1 MVIVLT
7 KIDLV
12 KFADLP
18 ASSKKDIEALAKEH
32 NAYLIQMSNQN
43 GEGIADV
50 KQRACDILLD
60 HRLIQKAKDPKK
72 TEAIINRI
80 NIAQPKKKDNV
91 DRPV

>member
-1 MVIVLT
+1 M
-7 KIDLV
+7 
-12 KFADLP
+12 
-18 ASSKKDIEALAKEH
+18 
-32 NAYLIQMSNQN
+32 IQMSNQN

-72 TEAIINRI
+72 TDAIINRL
-80 NIAQPKKKDNV
+80 NISQPKKKDNV